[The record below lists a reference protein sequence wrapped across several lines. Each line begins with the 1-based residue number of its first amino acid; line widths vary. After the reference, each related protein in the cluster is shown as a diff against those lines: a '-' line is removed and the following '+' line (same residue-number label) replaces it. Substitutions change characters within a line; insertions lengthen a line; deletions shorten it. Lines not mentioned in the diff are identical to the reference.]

1 MRFRGVMLGA
11 IFAVGCG
18 TPVSN
23 GGSPLL
29 PVSNDVRER
38 ALSAG
43 ARVCARLGA
52 MSCTVAGMSL
62 GEAACNDSFAR
73 LLNSYPSCAE
83 PFAAFLE
90 CTARANVTCESV
102 SSPMSATCPAEARA
116 YASCFASVPRDAG
129 RADAN

>member
-1 MRFRGVMLGA
+1 MRVSPFILGA
-11 IFAVGCG
+11 VLTAGCG

-23 GGSPLL
+23 GGTPLL
-29 PVSNDVRER
+29 PVSNDVRDR

-43 ARVCARLGA
+43 ARVCARLGT
-52 MSCTVAGMSL
+52 MSCTVGGTSL

-73 LLNSYPSCAE
+73 LLNAYPSCAE

-102 SSPMSATCPAEARA
+102 TSPTSATCPAEAMA
-116 YASCFASVPRDAG
+116 YGSCFASAPRDAG

>member
-1 MRFRGVMLGA
+1 MRASGLILGA
-11 IFAVGCG
+11 ILAAGCG

-23 GGSPLL
+23 GGTPLL
-29 PVSNDVRER
+29 PVSNDVRAR
-38 ALSAG
+38 ALNAG

-90 CTARANVTCESV
+90 CTARANVTCESITSP
-102 SSPMSATCPAEARA
+102 SSTTCPSEAMA
-116 YASCFASVPRDAG
+116 YASCFASAPRDAG
-129 RADAN
+129 RADVN